1 MNQYFSNETAS
12 LVITTVS
19 FFLLL
24 VIVFFLYKFLFL
36 LLKKRLFK
44 NPGKYDYII
53 IDLFKLPALWL
64 IYWVLLKIFIHL
76 FLRSLPLYPYIVHFN
91 KLLLVFSITWIVL
104 QVIQTGAYLLQRKL
118 DIGVSDNLKARK
130 SLTQI
135 NIFKGISNT
144 IIIIIAIAVALLTFS
159 QAKAIGL
166 SILTSAGILG
176 IIVGFA
182 AQKSIGMILAGI
194 QIAITQPIR
203 LDDVV
208 IIEGEW
214 GRIEEITLTYVVVR
228 IWDDRHLIVPVTW
241 FLEKTFE
248 NWTRENADITGTIF
262 LYVDYS
268 FPVES
273 IRTTLPELLKENP
286 NWDGRIVN
294 VQVTKASEQYKEIRV
309 LVSSSDASKNWDL
322 RTDIREKLIDFINE
336 NYPNA
341 FAKTR
346 IEVKQN

>member
-1 MNQYFSNETAS
+1 
-12 LVITTVS
+12 V
-19 FFLLL
+19 
-24 VIVFFLYKFLFL
+24 
-36 LLKKRLFK
+36 
-44 NPGKYDYII
+44 
-53 IDLFKLPALWL
+53 
-64 IYWVLLKIFIHL
+64 
-76 FLRSLPLYPYIVHFN
+76 FLRTIPLFPYLVHFN
-91 KLLLVFSITWIVL
+91 KLLLVFSVTWIVL
-104 QVIQTGAYLLQRKL
+104 QFVQVGAYLLQRKL

-135 NIFKGISNT
+135 NIFKGISNS
-144 IIIIIAIAVALLTFS
+144 IIVIIAIAVALLTFS
-159 QAKAIGL
+159 QAKTLGM

-194 QIAITQPIR
+194 QIAMTQPIR

-241 FLEKTFE
+241 FLDKPFE

-273 IRTTLPELLKENP
+273 LRTALPELLKGNP

-294 VQVTKASEQYKEIRV
+294 VQVTKTSEQNKEIRV

-322 RTDIREKLIDFINE
+322 RTDIREKIIDFINA
-336 NYPNA
+336 NYPDA

-346 IEVKQN
+346 VEIK